1 VCVAVCVAAAASVCI
16 VAVWLCLYVAVCCVA
31 VCCATRSGCVAVAVW
46 PAELEGRG
54 GGGGQ
59 GCPHQFL
66 GASYLSACAL
76 QVVYI
81 SGSDWCVHAY
91 GTCHSQGAH
100 ITEVVDLPAGCGLGD
115 TSTACLGTDDDLDES
130 ESDESSDSGDDDG
143 DDDELQG
150 HEDVEVVRALLEV
163 ADSAEGTTEEAAGA
177 YSLQAHLF
185 KEVASWGRDR
195 QVRVRAAS
203 PSPACP
209 SLWPAWLPPDPR
221 CV

>member
-1 VCVAVCVAAAASVCI
+1 M
-16 VAVWLCLYVAVCCVA
+16 
-31 VCCATRSGCVAVAVW
+31 
-46 PAELEGRG
+46 
-54 GGGGQ
+54 
-59 GCPHQFL
+59 H
-66 GASYLSACAL
+66 AC
-76 QVVYI
+76 
-81 SGSDWCVHAY
+81 

-115 TSTACLGTDDDLDES
+115 TCTAGLGTDDGRDCD
-130 ESDESSDSGDDDG
+130 SDDDSSDSGDDSDVDSSDSGDDDS

-163 ADSAEGTTEEAAGA
+163 ADSADGTTEEAAGA
-177 YSLQAHLF
+177 CSLKAHLF

-203 PSPACP
+203 LAPSPASRCP